1 MRGNNNTAPSTTY
14 RTLVAL
20 IYLWTSACGPS
31 ENSAGSE
38 SDTSSAWSSISDAFT
53 KSLKKGGGFPTVRP
67 DSEVGK
73 LLSGIKLSLRSGLE
87 GAGPNLGKVTF
98 QKSFLAALKDAPAL
112 APDQT
117 FQIIRT
123 TLEAPDGCA
132 GASCG
137 RIFGIAKNE
146 INPLMDDLE
155 QAARS
160 STTLSESRNRSLRDK
175 ILSSLQRIS
184 PESTWKKV
192 KKGLTRDGKNF
203 SSLSGTCAVPAL
215 QALGLRSLGNYPDF
229 LNRLKGGK
237 SRIDYRNQTPKPSQL
252 STGACHLF
260 ATVELFKH
268 SKGQR
273 FNASKNIDLP
283 YTFAEIWS
291 SKLGLN
297 ADDAINKELS
307 FLESLEKAQ
316 LGLMQN
322 IVLSNTANPSVKS
335 REELFKIAVN
345 EYGLQM
351 RFEGHGNSPLGDFRY
366 LSSNGAVQSDHS
378 LPKVTME
385 QIETLGEK
393 LALARLRVVEQTVLK
408 QKSMTPD
415 AKKALVEGPIRE
427 LFAIAERSKK
437 ASREAVKN
445 ELRQVK
451 LELRQFNIANKPEL
465 EQLFF
470 ADLKTFGPIHVD
482 VNSHSTAVV
491 GYDPQRKIFF
501 VRDSDDALNRPYT
514 EVHQDD
520 LFAQLRAYYIMR
532 PKN

>member
-1 MRGNNNTAPSTTY
+1 MREKKNISPAMTH
-14 RTLVAL
+14 RTMVAL
-20 IYLWTSACGPS
+20 IFLWTTSCGKS
-31 ENSAGSE
+31 DNSPGAE
-38 SDTSSAWSSISDAFT
+38 SDTAIAWSSISEAFT
-53 KSLKKGGGFPTVRP
+53 KSFKKGGIFPLART
-67 DSEVGK
+67 DSEMGK
-73 LLSGIKLSLRSGLE
+73 LLSGVKLSLRSGLE
-87 GAGPNLGKVTF
+87 VAGSNNGKVTF
-98 QKSFLAALKDAPAL
+98 QKSFLAALKDAPAI

-117 FQIIRT
+117 YQIIRT
-123 TLEAPDGCA
+123 TLEDPDGCA
-132 GASCG
+132 GVSCG
-137 RIFGIAKNE
+137 RIFGIAKND

-155 QAARS
+155 QAVRS
-160 STTLSESRNRSLRDK
+160 SGKLSETENRSLRDK
-175 ILSSLQRIS
+175 ILSSLQRMS
-184 PESTWKKV
+184 PESSWKRA
-192 KKGLTRDGKNF
+192 KKGLTRDGQNF

-215 QALGLRSLGNYPDF
+215 QALGLRSLGSYPDF
-229 LNRLKGGK
+229 LSRLKGSK

-268 SKGQR
+268 AKGQS

-297 ADDAINKELS
+297 ADDAINKELK

-316 LGLMQN
+316 LDLMQN
-322 IVLSNTANPSVKS
+322 IMISNAANPSSKS

-366 LSSNGAVQSDHS
+366 LSSNGAVQAGHS
-378 LPKVTME
+378 LPKVSME

-408 QKSMTPD
+408 QKPMTPD
-415 AKKALVEGPIRE
+415 VKKALIEGPIKE
-427 LFAIAERSKK
+427 LFAIAERSRK
-437 ASREAVKN
+437 ASRDAVKN
-445 ELRQVK
+445 ELKQVK
-451 LELRQFNIANKPEL
+451 LELKAFNVSNKPEL
-465 EQLFF
+465 EQQFF
-470 ADLKTFGPIHVD
+470 SDLKTFGPIHVD

-491 GYDPQRKIFF
+491 AYDPQKKLFF
-501 VRDSDDALNRPYT
+501 VRDSDDPLNRPYT
-514 EVHQDD
+514 GIHQDE